1 MLVKKIYMLIKILNR
16 IYVHIDIY
24 IKFADKEIEVKIS
37 TTGAQRFPYH
47 SEPSAKQRGE
57 FSNPTKYNITNTK
70 YKHKNF

>member
-57 FSNPTKYNITNTK
+57 FFQILQNTTLQIPNK
-70 YKHKNF
+70 KF